1 MYAILRMAP
10 YDYCTHLLLQVHV
23 GVIVL
28 KFRCRILTHAKPH
41 AKALLRF
48 LNLKRRIG
56 LVNNMA
62 EAESFGPRA
71 TEISKRD
78 MIYRKMVPSK
88 NCMIVLVPNN

>member
-28 KFRCRILTHAKPH
+28 KFRCRILTHAKPR

-71 TEISKRD
+71 TQISTERYDISQNGAFKKLYD
-78 MIYRKMVPSK
+78 CASAE
-88 NCMIVLVPNN
+88 

>member
-10 YDYCTHLLLQVHV
+10 YDYCTHLLWQVHV

-28 KFRCRILTHAKPH
+28 KFRCRILTH

-71 TEISKRD
+71 TEISTERYDISQNGAFKKLYD
-78 MIYRKMVPSK
+78 CASAE
-88 NCMIVLVPNN
+88 

>member
-28 KFRCRILTHAKPH
+28 KFRCRILTHAKPR
-41 AKALLRF
+41 AKAPLRF

-71 TEISKRD
+71 TTQISTERYDISQNGAFKKSYD
-78 MIYRKMVPSK
+78 
-88 NCMIVLVPNN
+88 CACAE